1 MADSFTTNLNLTKP
15 EVGASRDT
23 WGGKLNTDLDTI
35 DGLFAAA
42 GTGTSVGLKVGT
54 GKTLNAT
61 DGTVL
66 LPAGVTVGGLAVVT
80 TTGTQT
86 LTNKTLTAPAIGTP
100 VSGVLTNTT
109 GLPLT
114 TGVTGILPL
123 ANGGTNASDASGART
138 SLGLGTVATESI
150 VPVSKGGTGVATLAA
165 NNVLLGN
172 GTSAPQAVAPGA
184 NGNILQSNGTTW
196 QSVAPATTGVTS
208 ITAGNGLTGGTI
220 TSTGTIALDF
230 YTGTAVNN
238 SSYPI
243 GSYISV
249 RDTSSGWYVNSTF
262 TIFSPPTSGEQFFNP
277 SSQGTGSS
285 ALTGTWR
292 SRGQTG
298 NAGCGGYFLFQRV
311 A

>member
-100 VSGVLTNTT
+100 VSGVLTNMT
-109 GLPLT
+109 GLPLS

-138 SLGLGTVATESI
+138 NLGLGTVATESI
-150 VPVSKGGTGVATLAA
+150 VPVSEGGTGAATLTA

-172 GTSAPQAVAPGA
+172 GTSALQVVAPGS
-184 NGNILQSNGTTW
+184 NGNVLQSNGTTW
-196 QSVAPATTGVTS
+196 QSVAPALGVTS
-208 ITAGNGLTGGTI
+208 IIAGTGLTGGTI
-220 TSTGTIALDF
+220 TSAGTIALDF
-230 YTGTAVNN
+230 YTGTTVNN

-249 RDTSSGWYVNSTF
+249 RDDSSGWNVNSTF
-262 TIFSPPTSGEQFFNP
+262 TIFSPPTAGSQDFKP
-277 SSQGTGSS
+277 ASQGTGSS

-292 SRGQTG
+292 SRGKSG
-298 NAGCGGYFLFQRV
+298 DVGCGGFFLFQRV